1 MFQLSLIV
9 CTENFPSYK
18 RLPAKLSELCPI
30 RSHYL
35 YFPGQE
41 KIIFPE
47 GASYLYIASMF
58 PIETSLKIKC
68 RTNAISRCT
77 KYYGKWPGNKV
88 KHFSICLKAI
98 VKHLDRC
105 LYERKELIHS
115 LRPEKVIS
123 ICCCELI
130 PFYVFNYHPYDSQT

>member
-9 CTENFPSYK
+9 CTENFQSYK

-30 RSHYL
+30 RRHYL
-35 YFPGQE
+35 YFPWRCILSIHCKRVSYRNILENKVQE
-41 KIIFPE
+41 
-47 GASYLYIASMF
+47 
-58 PIETSLKIKC
+58 
-68 RTNAISRCT
+68 NAISRCT

-130 PFYVFNYHPYDSQT
+130 PFYAFNYHPYGSQM